1 MCAGPFNTQHNT
13 NNTTQHTH
21 HNTISLP
28 GQAGCGMLLLARRL
42 TVAILAQGT
51 SWAVAVTQAFLRCWF
66 KSWHACKY
74 TPKFFWHCSTIVCSS
89 SLQVKVRFW
98 LISIYVRNMHVHPV
112 AKFAGRG
119 LPSPS
124 GLLRGPPRTMITK
137 VAGLADLLG
146 GFRGLVIECTR
157 GCFNIQAFHVVSIP
171 QHNTFPHQ
179 VLGIDVW

>member
-1 MCAGPFNTQHNT
+1 MV
-13 NNTTQHTH
+13 
-21 HNTISLP
+21 
-28 GQAGCGMLLLARRL
+28 

-51 SWAVAVTQAFLRCWF
+51 SWAVAVTQAFLDAGSIPCMRVSTHARVVVVVPLLFVPCRCRSMF
-66 KSWHACKY
+66 NVHFLVMS
-74 TPKFFWHCSTIVCSS
+74 VC
-89 SLQVKVRFW
+89 
-98 LISIYVRNMHVHPV
+98 VRNMHMCPV

-124 GLLRGPPRTMITK
+124 GILHGSPKTTITK

-146 GFRGLVIECTR
+146 GVRGLVIECTR

-179 VLGIDVW
+179 ILGIDVW